1 MSPVCT
7 GLNANMRGFISRDD
21 FSGVS
26 AHFTDNIRCP
36 NKTALWKRR
45 IRDLGLVLVVGSD
58 VSGDFL
64 SEGGGGLL
72 SHCWGLSVIK
82 HYTCSCHGRQY
93 LS

>member
-26 AHFTDNIRCP
+26 RHFTDNIRCP

-58 VSGDFL
+58 VPGDFL
-64 SEGGGGLL
+64 SEGGG
-72 SHCWGLSVIK
+72 VIVPLFGFVCDS